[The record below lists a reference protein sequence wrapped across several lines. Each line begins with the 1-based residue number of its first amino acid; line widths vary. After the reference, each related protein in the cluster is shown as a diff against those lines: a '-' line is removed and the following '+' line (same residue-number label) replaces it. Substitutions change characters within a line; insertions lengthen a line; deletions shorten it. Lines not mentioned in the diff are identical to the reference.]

1 MTHAPNRLRRWQAVT
16 VAMLVLG
23 YAGYYLCRSD
33 YSVALPLIIADLG
46 ARGMPS
52 DMAKIRLG
60 TIASL
65 GVLAYAIGKFPS
77 GGMADFLGGK
87 RNFLLGM
94 FGAVVFTVLFALGG
108 GMPLFTLAWIGN
120 RTVQSMG
127 WAGTVKVT
135 SKWFS

>member
-1 MTHAPNRLRRWQAVT
+1 MSKAPNRLWRWQAIT
-16 VAMLVLG
+16 ISLLVLG

-46 ARGMPS
+46 RRGVPTGV
-52 DMAKIRLG
+52 ATVKLG
-60 TIASL
+60 SIASF

-94 FGAVVFTVLFALGG
+94 AGSVVFTILFALGASI
-108 GMPLFTLAWIGN
+108 PFFTLAWVGN
-120 RTVQSMG
+120 RLV
-127 WAGTVKVT
+127 
-135 SKWFS
+135 